1 MAPPR
6 IVVLDDDPTALELM
20 GDLLDHAGYQASVAC
35 PDGGS
40 LHRLRARPPALL
52 IVDIYAPCH
61 DPRWR
66 RLQQLR
72 SDPTTCSIPI
82 LVTTTDTHWLAAND
96 EALATLGLRAL
107 LKQFEFTALFATL
120 AALLAPGA

>member
-35 PDGGS
+35 PDEGS
-40 LHRLRARPPALL
+40 LTGLRATPPALL

-61 DPRWR
+61 EPRWR
-66 RLQQLR
+66 LLTQLR
-72 SDPTTCSIPI
+72 SDPATRAIPI
-82 LVTTTDTHWLAAND
+82 LVTTTDTRWLAAND
-96 EALATLGLRAL
+96 GALATLGLRAL
-107 LKQFEFTALFATL
+107 LKPFEINTLFATL